1 VEVEVRRWVRLSAIA
16 AAVCGL
22 SLAIASCADDD
33 GEAGQDPNQRLVEIY
48 SATVTAIVDDA
59 GMKPTAEDDPT
70 ATVFLQT
77 HDDVEINADVQ
88 VGVVNEL
95 ADWANVRFID
105 DIEEAI
111 DSDADGAP
119 VRDDGTLVGLGP
131 VSEGLVTADLTADR
145 YLSERET
152 VIYEVSVERSGGVWT
167 IEEPIA
173 GVRVPNP

>member
-1 VEVEVRRWVRLSAIA
+1 VHHPTPPVFPQPHDEVDIT
-16 AAVCGL
+16 AAV
-22 SLAIASCADDD
+22 
-33 GEAGQDPNQRLVEIY
+33 P
-48 SATVTAIVDDA
+48 
-59 GMKPTAEDDPT
+59 
-70 ATVFLQT
+70 
-77 HDDVEINADVQ
+77 
-88 VGVVNEL
+88 VGVVTAL
-95 ADWANVRFID
+95 AAGANVRFIAD
-105 DIEEAI
+105 YEDAL